1 MNHEDWQGP
10 RSALII
16 AADRYDDPSLARL
29 RAPSRDARELGS
41 ILADQSVGNYQVT
54 KVLLNKPT
62 QDVREAI
69 ESFFTDAGPR
79 HTLLLY
85 LSCHGIKNERNQ
97 LRFATTSTKVS
108 RLESTSI
115 PAEFVADQMEHSRSR
130 RIAVLLDCCY
140 SGAFPAGLRARSGD
154 EVSLDPLWAVAP
166 QGRGRV
172 VMSSC
177 RATEY
182 AFETR
187 TDGRVSERVLT
198 RAAPSVFTDA
208 VVAGLRSGQADR
220 DGDGWV
226 TVHELYDYVHERV
239 HERAPDQTPQLHGGI
254 EGRFTVARNPAAGT
268 APGPGPVLTEPRRR
282 RTKVILGAAALL
294 TAGAAVASWFSIGHG
309 GNGGVRIPL
318 SVNICAGVA
327 RVPSAPVRLGT
338 LTTGRPGII
347 KGNDNDYVG
356 ATFAPDCHL
365 MAAAGNGQERILNLV
380 AGLQTATLPV
390 NQGHWVFGAAFT
402 PDSKTLAVAS
412 NDGVTEL
419 WDVTSGQQL
428 ASLPTDP
435 NGSTWGLALSPD
447 GNTLVTGGSD
457 RLVEFWNVA
466 THTQIR
472 QIPVPGIG
480 SLAISPDGKLVAVG
494 AASDGIER
502 LLSLHNGTQLT
513 ALNSHAGNAYWVAF
527 SPDSRTLAVATGRG
541 VQWWD
546 ISSGKLIAQET
557 GAADDIAFSPDGKI
571 LAAGGLDTVV
581 LLDANTHQAIATLPL
596 GSAGVWVTGMAFS
609 RYGGVLAVGWNGT
622 LQFWNVAGVS
632 RHT

>member
-1 MNHEDWQGP
+1 MNREDWQGP

-16 AADRYDDPSLARL
+16 AADHYDDPSLARL
-29 RAPSRDARELGS
+29 RAPSRDARELES
-41 ILADQSVGNYQVT
+41 ILADQSIGNYQVPPI
-54 KVLLNKPT
+54 LLNKPA

-69 ESFFTDAGPR
+69 ESFFADAGTR

-85 LSCHGIKNERNQ
+85 LSCHGIRNERNQ
-97 LRFATTSTKVS
+97 LRFATTTTKVS

-115 PAEFVADQMEHSRSR
+115 TAEFVAEQMERSLSR

-140 SGAFPAGLRARSGD
+140 SGAFPAGLRAMSGD
-154 EVSLDPLWAVAP
+154 EVSLDPLWAAAP

-172 VMSSC
+172 VITSS

-182 AFETR
+182 AFEPR

-208 VVAGLRSGQADR
+208 VVAGLRSGHADR

-226 TVHELYDYVHERV
+226 TVQELYDYVHDCVR
-239 HERAPDQTPQLHGGI
+239 ERAPHQTPQIHGRI
-254 EGRFTVARNPAAGT
+254 EGRFAIARNPAAGT
-268 APGPGPVLTEPRRR
+268 APGTGPVLPEPRRR
-282 RTKVILGAAALL
+282 HAKVILGAVALL
-294 TAGAAVASWFSIGHG
+294 AAGIAVSWFSMGPG
-309 GNGGVRIPL
+309 RNGGVRIPL
-318 SVNICAGVA
+318 TVNTCAGVA
-327 RVPSAPVRLGT
+327 RVPSAAVRLGA
-338 LTTGRPGII
+338 LPTGRPGIT
-347 KGNDNDYVG
+347 KGSNNDYVG

-390 NQGHWVFGAAFT
+390 NKGHWVFGAAFT

-428 ASLPTDP
+428 ASLSTDP
-435 NGSTWGLALSPD
+435 NGGTWGLALSPD

-457 RLVEFWNVA
+457 GLVEFWDVA

-472 QIPVPGIG
+472 KISVPGIG
-480 SLAISPDGKLVAVG
+480 SLAISPNGKLVAVG
-494 AASDGIER
+494 GADGIER
-502 LLSLHNGTQLT
+502 LLRLHNGTQLT
-513 ALNSHAGNAYWVAF
+513 TLNSHAGNAFSVAF
-527 SPDSRTLAVATGRG
+527 SPDSRTLAAATNSG

-546 ISSGKLIAQET
+546 INSGKLIAQET
-557 GAADDIAFSPDGKI
+557 GAATDVAFSPDGKI
-571 LAAGGLDTVV
+571 LAVGGKDSVV
-581 LLDANTHQAIATLPL
+581 LRDASTHRAIATLSL
-596 GSAGVWVTGMAFS
+596 GSAGVWVTGVTFS

-632 RHT
+632 RLT

>member
-1 MNHEDWQGP
+1 MDREDWQGP

-54 KVLLNKPT
+54 KVLLNKSA

-69 ESFFTDAGPR
+69 ESFFADAGTR

-115 PAEFVADQMEHSRSR
+115 TAEFVAEQMERSLSR

-154 EVSLDPLWAVAP
+154 EVSLDPLWAAAP

-172 VMSSC
+172 VISSC

-268 APGPGPVLTEPRRR
+268 APDPDPALPEPPRRR
-282 RTKVILGAAALL
+282 AKVILGAAALL
-294 TAGAAVASWFSIGHG
+294 TAAAVASWFSIGHG

-318 SVNICAGVA
+318 TVNICADVA

-338 LTTGRPGII
+338 LTTGRPGIT
-347 KGNDNDYVG
+347 KGSNNDYVG
-356 ATFAPDCHL
+356 ATFASDCHL

-390 NQGHWVFGAAFT
+390 NHGHWVFGAAFT

-457 RLVEFWNVA
+457 SLVEFWDVA
-466 THTQIR
+466 THTKIR
-472 QIPVPGIG
+472 QISVPGIG

-494 AASDGIER
+494 GASDGIER

-513 ALNSHAGNAYWVAF
+513 TLNSHAGNAFSVAF
-527 SPDSRTLAVATGRG
+527 SPDSRTLAVATNSG

-546 ISSGKLIAQET
+546 ISSSKLIAQAT
-557 GAADDIAFSPDGKI
+557 GAADDVVFSPDGKI
-571 LAAGGLDTVV
+571 LAVGGMDTMV
-581 LLDANTHQAIATLPL
+581 LLDASTHQAIATLPL

-609 RYGGVLAVGWNGT
+609 RYGGVLAVGWNGM
-622 LQFWNVAGVS
+622 LQFWNIAGVS
-632 RHT
+632 RLT